1 MSRWRRILLS
11 PPLIALVWVLVLYSG
26 AGFFLF
32 PYLARHYGPKIIH
45 ERTGLRAVVG
55 QLRFNPYTLEL
66 EVKGVG
72 VDGSDG
78 SPMLDLGRLKVKLAW
93 RSLVRRVWT
102 FERVG
107 LSGLTVRLVVGR
119 DGGLNL
125 ARLVPPERKPDNPP
139 LPPSQQGPPLMV
151 REFALDQARIEV
163 LDQRPDRPAALGLE
177 GLRIVAESLTTLPG
191 REGRFSLDAKVRE
204 GGTVRLNGQ
213 LGLRPLAVTGDLA
226 LDGLEAGALFA
237 FAGGAINLVPPAGR
251 ISLSTVY
258 RFASGDKDGQAAFT
272 GLKLELQGASLR
284 LKEDKAPLLT
294 LPRLSLVGGVDLAAR
309 RVDID
314 QLDLEGGE
322 ARVTF
327 NRAGELN
334 WARIIPSPG
343 PGAAGGKQGPAPPAG
358 RRLWTVGMRGLALK
372 GLAVD
377 YQDLRRSPGV
387 KAAIARLGLNLA
399 VKAELGGESPQIEI
413 TRAEMEAAD
422 LRAGLAGAQTPM
434 LALDRVKATG
444 GEFNLAAKR
453 YAWDLVSLAGGRIEV
468 RRDAKGALNLA
479 QLLPPPGKA
488 EPKGRSKKAS
498 GPSPP
503 PGLAPRF
510 LIKEVSVS
518 GIKADLF
525 DELTVKRQAPLLAVK
540 AALTLKD
547 VDGQSPMPCTAS
559 LAMAS
564 GGVLRA
570 SGIIHP
576 AGPAVE
582 GELKASRINLAPLQP
597 YLAKVS
603 QAALV
608 SGFLSAQGRL
618 RYGFARPKAKNGY
631 TGELAIDDLR
641 LTKRGGKE
649 TLIGWK
655 ALAAKQMR
663 LEFAPGVLEIGDLRL
678 RGPEGK
684 VVIGKDHRLNLAS
697 VFTSSTGKIKTKPVR
712 AASVSKG
719 ESEAFR
725 YRVRRLLIDDGQV
738 DFADLSLVAPF
749 GTRIHGVKG
758 VVAGLSSV
766 AGSRATVQLDGLVDR
781 YGEAKLRGSL
791 VPADPKLFTD
801 LALDFR
807 NLEMARLSPYSG
819 TFAGRRIDS
828 GKLSVDLKYQ
838 IDHGELKG
846 DNRFVVERLALGDK
860 VKSPEAVSL
869 PLDLAVALLED
880 SQGVIDLGLPVR
892 GDLNS
897 PKFSYSSL
905 VWKTFTS
912 LLTKIVTSPFRL
924 LGALLPG
931 FGDENA
937 LKSVRFEAGSR
948 EVPPPEREKL
958 ASLAQALNKRPQLI
972 LTITGGY
979 NPKSDREE
987 LQRRRVA
994 RDLDALL
1001 GQAPLSADDPGP
1013 VDFASPETEKDLR
1026 RLFARRF
1033 GDQALDRLGR
1043 EVEARGG
1050 EGGEK
1055 KDGETK
1061 GVQLARL
1068 IFERLAAGEKLDE
1081 QELTKL
1087 AETRAQAVAAELT
1100 QADGVAKGR
1109 LAIQPAQAL
1118 APQDPVAVKLELRS
1132 GR

>member
-1 MSRWRRILLS
+1 MSRWRRIFLS
-11 PPLIALVWVLVLYSG
+11 PPLIVLVLVLVFYSG

-32 PYLARHYGPKIIH
+32 PYLARHYGPKIVH

-55 QLRFNPYTLEL
+55 QLRFNPYTLDL

-72 VDGSDG
+72 VDGPDG
-78 SPMLDLGRLKVKLAW
+78 SPMLNCDRLKVKLAW

-125 ARLVPPERKPDNPP
+125 ARLVPPGRKPDKLPP
-139 LPPSQQGPPLMV
+139 PPSQQGPSLMV

-163 LDQRPDRPAALGLE
+163 LDQRPVRPAALGLE
-177 GLRIVAESLTTLPG
+177 GLRIVASSLTTLPG
-191 REGRFSLDAKVRE
+191 REGKFSMEAKVRE

-226 LDGLEAGALFA
+226 LDGLEADALFA
-237 FAGGAINLVPPAGR
+237 FADGAINLAPPAGR

-258 RFASGDKDGQAAFT
+258 RLARGDKGWQAALN
-272 GLKLELQGASLR
+272 GLKFELQGASLR

-294 LPRLSLVGGVDLAAR
+294 LPRLSLVGGMDLAAR

-322 ARVTF
+322 ARVAF
-327 NRAGELN
+327 NRVGELN
-334 WARIIPSPG
+334 WARIIPPPAPG
-343 PGAAGGKQGPAPPAG
+343 VAAGGNQGPVPPAA
-358 RRLWTVGMRGLALK
+358 RRLWTVGMRELALK

-387 KAAIARLGLNLA
+387 KATIARLGLTLA

-413 TRAEMEAAD
+413 SQAELEAVGLGAG
-422 LRAGLAGAQTPM
+422 RAGAPAPM
-434 LALDRVKATG
+434 LALDRFKAAG
-444 GEFNLAAKR
+444 GEFDLAAKR
-453 YAWDLVSLAGGRIEV
+453 CAWDLISLAGGRIEV

-479 QLLPPPGKA
+479 QLLPSPGKV
-488 EPKGRSKKAS
+488 EQKGRGKKTS

-503 PGLAPRF
+503 GRAARF
-510 LIKEVSVS
+510 LVKEVSVS
-518 GIKADLF
+518 GIKTDLF
-525 DELTVKRQAPLLAVK
+525 DELAVKRKAPLLAVK
-540 AALTLKD
+540 AAFTLKD

-559 LAMAS
+559 LAMAD

-570 SGIIHP
+570 SGVIHP

-582 GELKASRINLAPLQP
+582 GEIKASRINLAPLQP

-618 RYGFARPKAKNGY
+618 RYGLSRPKAENGY
-631 TGELAIDDLR
+631 TGDLAIDDLR
-641 LTKRGGKE
+641 LTKKGEKE

-655 ALAAKQMR
+655 ALATKQMR
-663 LEFAPGVLEIGDLRL
+663 LKFAPGVLEIGDLRL
-678 RGPEGK
+678 HGPEGK
-684 VVIGKDHRLNLAS
+684 FVIGKDHRLNLAS
-697 VFTSSTGKIKTKPVR
+697 VFASSTGEVKAKSVR
-712 AASVSKG
+712 AAPVSKG

-738 DFADLSLVAPF
+738 DFADLSLFTPF
-749 GTRIHGVKG
+749 GARIHGLKG
-758 VVAGLSSV
+758 VVVGVSSV

-781 YGEAKLRGSL
+781 YGEAKLRGAL

-807 NLEMARLSPYSG
+807 NLEMAKLTPYSG

-869 PLDLAVALLED
+869 PLDLAVALLKD
-880 SQGVIDLGLPVR
+880 SQGVIDLGLPVH

-897 PKFSYSSL
+897 PEFSYGSL
-905 VWKTFTS
+905 VWKALTNLF
-912 LLTKIVTSPFRL
+912 TKIVTSPFRL

-958 ASLAQALNKRPQLI
+958 ASLAQALSKRPQLI

-987 LQRRRVA
+987 LQRWRVA

-1001 GQAPLSADDPGP
+1001 GQPPLSADDPGP
-1013 VDFASPETEKDLR
+1013 VDFANPETEKGLR

-1033 GDQALDRLGR
+1033 GDQALGRLGR
-1043 EVEARGG
+1043 EAKASGAAGR
-1050 EGGEK
+1050 EK
-1055 KDGETK
+1055 KDGETE
-1061 GVQLARL
+1061 GAQLARL
-1068 IFERLAAGEKLDE
+1068 MFERLAAGESPDD

-1100 QADGVAKGR
+1100 QADGVAKER

-1118 APQDPVAVKLELRS
+1118 APQDPVAVKLDLRA